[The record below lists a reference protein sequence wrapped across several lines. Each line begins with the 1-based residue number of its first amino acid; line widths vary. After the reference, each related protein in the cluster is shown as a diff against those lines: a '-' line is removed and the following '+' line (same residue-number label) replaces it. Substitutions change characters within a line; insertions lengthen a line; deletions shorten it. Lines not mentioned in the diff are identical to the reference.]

1 MFVLHFYYF
10 RTLED
15 VDRIKIEIET
25 RDQAASETWRRERLS
40 RLTASN
46 FGRICKMR
54 QNTSC
59 KNTVHSILYTNLNCK

>member
-1 MFVLHFYYF
+1 MILKLYYYRRLNEVN
-10 RTLED
+10 RTY
-15 VDRIKIEIET
+15 IEIET
-25 RDQAASETWRRERLS
+25 REQAASETWRLERLS

-59 KNTVHSILYTNLNCK
+59 KNAIYSILYTNFNNK